1 MSSKLLFI
9 AGGGILLW
17 LVSRAKS
24 IKETVQFLEYTP
36 GKIKLKFEGL
46 VPVLT
51 IRLDIYNPNRTS
63 VPMNGVIGQLYFKG
77 RPVASFVNKEPVNI
91 NGNETS
97 SVDMK
102 VKLSL
107 FNTAVALFT
116 KEPKKEVVVDGLIKT
131 AITDIPFNYSYD
143 FTSMLAKK
151 NKPVSGARR
160 QGRYID
166 AFTAHRLKQ
175 SA

>member
-1 MSSKLLFI
+1 MSSKILLL

-17 LVSRAKS
+17 LVARAKA
-24 IKETVQFLEYTP
+24 IKETVSFLEYTP
-36 GKIKLKFEGL
+36 GKIQLKFEGL
-46 VPVLT
+46 VPVLS
-51 IRLDIYNPNRTS
+51 IRLDIYNPNKTS
-63 VPMNGVIGQLYFKG
+63 VPMNGILGQLYFKG
-77 RPVASFVNKEPVNI
+77 RPVASFVNNSAVNI

-97 SVDMK
+97 PVDMK
-102 VKLSL
+102 VRLSL
-107 FNTAVALFT
+107 FNTVVALFT
-116 KEPKKEVVVDGLIKT
+116 KEPKKEILVDGLIKT
-131 AITDIPFNYSYD
+131 SVTDIPFNYSYD

-151 NKPVSGARR
+151 NKPISGTRQ